1 MEIGKGMQLTI
12 KLQWQ
17 ALRLEELMAAH
28 SKKRQSQAELS
39 DQDTKMGETI
49 SAYGGCLGLP
59 WRQGQIVMGADQST
73 KDTVNQKTCQ
83 PDTPCIIFAL

>member
-1 MEIGKGMQLTI
+1 
-12 KLQWQ
+12 
-17 ALRLEELMAAH
+17 MAAH

-73 KDTVNQKTCQ
+73 KDAVNQ
-83 PDTPCIIFAL
+83 PCCLQVGSTVVRQVARDKPVSLALLA